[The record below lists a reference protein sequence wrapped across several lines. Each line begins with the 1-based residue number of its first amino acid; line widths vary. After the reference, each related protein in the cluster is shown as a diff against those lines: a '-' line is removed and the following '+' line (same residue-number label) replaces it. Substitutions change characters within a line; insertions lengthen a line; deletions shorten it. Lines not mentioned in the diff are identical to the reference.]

1 MQIRGIGLS
10 SLLAAARPAAAQPGL
25 LDRVELRR
33 QVVTRPELVKLLFN
47 MRRDM
52 PRVEGFLQRHQE
64 AGVFVLGSA
73 RAEEGSEDF
82 RKAEDV
88 GKSLAHVNEDPIGGG
103 GPSLMWA
110 VPRAFKEE
118 RRQIAPFENAPRT
131 LAVALELPHETGVNP
146 AVDDSEVLSEFL
158 FRKLALI
165 RNSRA
170 FLALPGGIG
179 TLDEVFEIWA
189 QTSRDQHKGPLGFTQ
204 TRFWKPILNRLY
216 DVAVRERSLIGRD
229 CFERVDYTDDHDD
242 FLHRLPPWATIR
254 KGQEPFAVTSARLQQ
269 EITETVQALDDRPEA
284 VAVLGGRGLAADDP
298 VLDTVRELS
307 RMLSGEQIELR
318 VGNPPQIAR
327 AVTEGADGAPV
338 QALKLKD
345 EEMPSLP
352 GLEVLAEQTDF
363 ISHRELLTRSARGMV
378 YAPGGLGTLSS
389 LFAVLTQIQTGKRP
403 EVPIVLVGTNF
414 WKPIFQAIEES
425 MLNEHRRYI
434 SPEDLGLVTITDDP
448 RHAYQV
454 LTGRLH

>member
-10 SLLAAARPAAAQPGL
+10 SLLSAARPAVAQPGL
-25 LDRVELRR
+25 LDRVELGRG
-33 QVVTRPELVKLLFN
+33 VVTRPELVKLLFN
-47 MRRDM
+47 MRRDI

-73 RAEEGSEDF
+73 RAEEDSEDF

-103 GPSLMWA
+103 GPSLMFA

-118 RRQIAPFENAPRT
+118 RRRLAPFENAPRT

-204 TRFWKPILNRLY
+204 TNFWKPILNAIY
-216 DVAVRERSLIGRD
+216 DVGVRQRSLIGRG

-242 FLHRLPPWATIR
+242 FFHRLPPWATIR

-284 VAVLGGRGLAADDP
+284 VAVLGGRGLASDDP
-298 VLDTVRELS
+298 VLHTLRELS
-307 RMLSGEQIELR
+307 RMLTDEQVELR
-318 VGNPPQIAR
+318 VGNPPEIAR

-338 QALKLKD
+338 QALKLID

-363 ISHRELLTRSARGMV
+363 ISHRELLTRSARGLV

-403 EVPIVLVGTNF
+403 EVPIVLVGTSF